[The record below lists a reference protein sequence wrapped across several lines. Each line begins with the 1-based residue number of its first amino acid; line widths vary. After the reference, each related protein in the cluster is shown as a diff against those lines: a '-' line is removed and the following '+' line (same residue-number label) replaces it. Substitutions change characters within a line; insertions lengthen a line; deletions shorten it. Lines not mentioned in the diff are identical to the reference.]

1 MAERMSPAR
10 FADDTLEEVDFASL
24 APRYAPLDMPRQ
36 VLEREQRPSVTSVLA
51 RLFLRN
57 A

>member
-1 MAERMSPAR
+1 MNDLTEAAVTATDWQPAR
-10 FADDTLEEVDFASL
+10 
-24 APRYAPLDMPRQ
+24 APLDMPRQ
-36 VLEREQRPSVTSVLA
+36 VLECDRIGALVMAFS

>member
-1 MAERMSPAR
+1 MNETTDVAVTVTDWQPAR
-10 FADDTLEEVDFASL
+10 
-24 APRYAPLDMPRQ
+24 APLDMPRQ
-36 VLEREQRPSVTSVLA
+36 VLERDRIGALVMAFS

>member
-1 MAERMSPAR
+1 MAERMNTAS
-10 FADDTLEEVDFASL
+10 FADDAVEKVDFTTL

-36 VLEREQRPSVTSVLA
+36 VLEREQRPSFAAVLA